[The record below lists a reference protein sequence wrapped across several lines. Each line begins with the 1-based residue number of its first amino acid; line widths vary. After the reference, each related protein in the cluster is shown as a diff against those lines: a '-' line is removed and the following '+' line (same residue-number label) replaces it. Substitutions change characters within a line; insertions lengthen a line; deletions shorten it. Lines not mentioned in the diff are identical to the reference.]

1 MNMSLHGSRADVI
14 ARYRVLC
21 EQLHRDAL
29 RALAT
34 QLMTAG
40 DVKPDH
46 VDAALAIVAAESPAQ
61 IERDVARFAAQW
73 IEVRAFFSG
82 EHLG

>member
-1 MNMSLHGSRADVI
+1 
-14 ARYRVLC
+14 
-21 EQLHRDAL
+21 
-29 RALAT
+29 
-34 QLMTAG
+34 MTAG
-40 DVKPDH
+40 DVEPDH

-73 IEVRAFFSG
+73 SEARAFFAG